1 MHNITSTDA
10 ASKMNA
16 LGKKGIPYFFMFDF
30 ELEKPLVIPLD
41 RLPDN
46 IIISSSLFDNSE
58 RLPRYT
64 KHEIILSSLPISF
77 IDYKKAF
84 DNVIK
89 NINHGNSYL
98 VNLTFPTEI
107 KLSEPLD
114 EIFCRS
120 IAKYKLL
127 YRDKFVVF
135 SPETFVRIDEA
146 GRISSYP
153 MKGTIDASIPGARK
167 KILEDKKEKAEH
179 NTIVDLIRNDLSIF
193 AENVK
198 VDRYRYID
206 TLFTS
211 EGRLLQVSSEISG
224 CLGDDWKSKTG
235 DIICSMLPAGSIS
248 GAPKNETLRIIKD
261 SEADKRGY
269 YTGVFGIF
277 NGHKLDSGVMIR
289 FIEQNDTG
297 YVYRSGG
304 GITSMSDAS
313 KEYDEMK
320 KKIYVPVDRN
330 DKS

>member
-1 MHNITSTDA
+1 MYKQIIPDA
-10 ASKMNA
+10 AEKMNA
-16 LGKKGIPYFFMFDF
+16 YGSEGRPYFFMFDF
-30 ELEKPLVIPLD
+30 EMEKPQVIPLD

-58 RLPRYT
+58 RLPQYS
-64 KHEIILSSLPISF
+64 KHEIILSSSPISF
-77 IDYKKAF
+77 IDYKQAF

-107 KLSEPLD
+107 ELSEPLD

-135 SPETFVRIDEA
+135 SPETFVKIDEG
-146 GRISSYP
+146 GRISSFP
-153 MKGTIDASIPGARK
+153 MKGTIDASIPGAREI
-167 KILEDKKEKAEH
+167 ILKDRKEKAEH

-193 AENVK
+193 AEDVK

-211 EGRLLQVSSEISG
+211 EGKLLQVSSEISG

-248 GAPKNETLRIIKD
+248 GAPKNETLRIIKE
-261 SEADKRGY
+261 SEIDNRGF
-269 YTGVFGIF
+269 YTGIFGIF
-277 NGHKLDSGVMIR
+277 NGHNLDSGVMIR
-289 FIEQNDTG
+289 FIEQNDSG

-304 GITSMSDAS
+304 GITSMSDAR